1 MYEEFYGLRDK
12 PFALAPDPRF
22 FYASKGHKRAMAY
35 LEYGVQQGEGF
46 IVITGEIGAGKTTL
60 ARNLFAGI
68 SEQPLAAAQLVSTQ
82 LDAGDLLRSVCLA
95 FGLDKVPEDKS
106 EQLRAL
112 EWQLQ
117 DIRHRGERAL
127 LIVDEA
133 QNLGEE
139 AVEELRMLSNFQDE
153 QGSLLQS
160 FLLGQPEFRR
170 ILRSSHMQ
178 QLRQRVI
185 ATYHLGPMDEDDSRA
200 YIEHRLAQVDW
211 QGDPQFTE
219 ATWPMIHRYTGGI
232 PRRINTLCDRLLLM
246 GYLEELHTL
255 TVRDVQAVIDEME
268 ADFGAGEEA
277 PAAMSASTTSG
288 QDEKGPVAPAEGLEA
303 RLQRIERFLGF
314 NYRVV
319 ERVIDIHREEQN
331 RIDGRLDRIERYLAL
346 NYRLSRQIETMLRN
360 QTERV
365 VSSNEED

>member
-95 FGLDKVPEDKS
+95 FGLDQVPSDKS

-117 DIRHRGERAL
+117 CIRQRGERAL

-268 ADFGAGEEA
+268 ADFGAGEETSTA
-277 PAAMSASTTSG
+277 ASTGKARSQAG
-288 QDEKGPVAPAEGLEA
+288 KAGAGFQDEGLES

-331 RIDGRLDRIERYLAL
+331 RVDERLDRIERYIVL
-346 NYRLSRQIETMLRN
+346 NYRLSRQIEAMLRN
-360 QTERV
+360 QTEQV
-365 VSSNEED
+365 VTNTD